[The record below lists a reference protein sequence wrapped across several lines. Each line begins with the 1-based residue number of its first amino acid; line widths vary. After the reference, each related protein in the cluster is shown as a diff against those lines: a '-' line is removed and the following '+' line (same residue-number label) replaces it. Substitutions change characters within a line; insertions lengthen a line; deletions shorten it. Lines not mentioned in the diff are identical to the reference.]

1 MVIRINSNT
10 INISIDTAVMDIS
23 IRVNI
28 TISNHCDYC
37 FSLGVPAFHDHLD
50 HDHAHRYQCDQHYAL
65 LIMINTMSIN
75 FMNRSGMPV
84 LLCSVLLLPTTTRLR
99 PDYERRLTQPKWLP
113 NETTASDCMHVAHS
127 VLKMKRK
134 LFLRLFRHYKCFQF
148 MFHDSTKGD
157 RLPNILPWIEY
168 SENKQPPTFVHCNS
182 CCLSLHI
189 FSSSSLN
196 NWLRYLNPI
205 TKPNIPIMALT
216 VLIECC
222 GNTTQDSWVKSRA
235 HRKNLRKDIWY
246 AFEALGILH

>member
-84 LLCSVLLLPTTTRLR
+84 LLCRVCCCCRLQLDYDPIMNGDWLNPSDSQMRLR
-99 PDYERRLTQPKWLP
+99 PPTACMLPTQSLKWKG
-113 NETTASDCMHVAHS
+113 NCFWDFFVTANVFNLCSMTQQKGTGFQIYCLGLNIQKTNSLQLLCTAIVAVYHCIYFHHRHWTIGWDI
-127 VLKMKRK
+127 LIQ
-134 LFLRLFRHYKCFQF
+134 LLNQIFR
-148 MFHDSTKGD
+148 
-157 RLPNILPWIEY
+157 
-168 SENKQPPTFVHCNS
+168 
-182 CCLSLHI
+182 
-189 FSSSSLN
+189 
-196 NWLRYLNPI
+196 
-205 TKPNIPIMALT
+205 
-216 VLIECC
+216 
-222 GNTTQDSWVKSRA
+222 
-235 HRKNLRKDIWY
+235 
-246 AFEALGILH
+246 